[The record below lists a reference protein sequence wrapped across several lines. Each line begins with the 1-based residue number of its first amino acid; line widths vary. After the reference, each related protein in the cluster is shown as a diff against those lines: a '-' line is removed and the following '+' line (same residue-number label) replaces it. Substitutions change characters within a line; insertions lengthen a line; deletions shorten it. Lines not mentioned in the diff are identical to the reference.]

1 MGNTLEKKKKG
12 FSLPHVYIVILILM
26 LIITAMTYIIPAGTY
41 ARDAVTGAVDP
52 DNFTYIDQTPVG
64 FLQFFTSLHQG
75 IVESSNII
83 GSVLLISGCI
93 QIINMTGAFSAG
105 IQAMIASRYS
115 DTNVRVH
122 TEKSTD
128 RLVDAINSM
137 SHK

>member
-83 GSVLLISGCI
+83 GSVLLIRWS
-93 QIINMTGAFSAG
+93 
-105 IQAMIASRYS
+105 
-115 DTNVRVH
+115 
-122 TEKSTD
+122 
-128 RLVDAINSM
+128 
-137 SHK
+137 

>member
-105 IQAMIASRYS
+105 IQALIRPGRHRLPGRAVSLLS
-115 DTNVRVH
+115 HHHLPVH
-122 TEKSTD
+122 HPG
-128 RLVDAINSM
+128 L
-137 SHK
+137 